1 MGDHGPIPKRSDQR
15 RRRNKSAGPST
26 KLTATRRAPVP
37 AADKHWHPIA
47 KRVYQSIKKSAQVEL
62 LQPSDWATAYLLC
75 EAISRDLKPQVV
87 GISERTGEV
96 LTETIPLK
104 GASLAAYLK
113 GFAALGMTEGDRRRM
128 GIELQLPSVEEEAP
142 DAANLDEHRRRL
154 RACK

>member
-1 MGDHGPIPKRSDQR
+1 MGTRGPIPTPSAQR
-15 RRRNKSAGPST
+15 RRRNKSAGPSA
-26 KLTATRRAPVP
+26 KLTATRAPVP

-47 KRVYQSIKKSAQVEL
+47 KKVYQSIKKSAQVEL

-75 EAISRDLKPQVV
+75 ESISRDLKPQVV

-96 LTETIPLK
+96 LIETIPLK